1 MNPGGRVP
9 CGRGY
14 HSLTTV
20 GAYAVLFGGKGDAG
34 IVKEDCLSI
43 YDVMKNKWIIPE
55 VQGDA
60 PLPRSNH
67 AATLMDPDL
76 IIIHG
81 GRHGTLRLSDT
92 CILQVPLSSA
102 SSISN
107 LYLKWNIFEK
117 TKTSVNTRKSVGES
131 TLSPESDSPQ
141 GRSAHGLVARDH
153 TLYLFGGYGGRGL
166 TFNDIFVLRNFPSL
180 TGLEQ
185 QKSNAPVS
193 SDAQAPICIRDNSDE
208 ENAQCWRSTKR
219 QKQQSYQGR
228 KSLSGLQEVGHKLK
242 QRLHASHLR
251 IRDEEDTRR
260 TMLKSVD
267 DMQQQFSDVPQVQAV
282 QTEEDTVLKM
292 MTKEK
297 DALEREV
304 INIRQQM
311 ELLKAN
317 ITEKTCI
324 EDGLR
329 ADKLHLEKEI
339 GLLTER
345 KSDLSK
351 VIRVLE
357 KKVQLSNEKTRDL
370 EYQNQNMKTQIQ
382 ALRTSLDEKEKKNDE
397 LALVAKD
404 AQNKCEEL
412 KVSLDNV
419 RSFSTEVVHERDE
432 YKACVEKLELELE
445 KQMQALQQLNLKFEN
460 ENTFLLREIAERKAT
475 ADRLLTELGITKESG
490 RALQDTIDRQAKQLQ
505 DEIKNGSV
513 LRKEKEELSQS
524 NAVLVA
530 ENKQLFAARESSN
543 ANFVFLKSELQ
554 STRALYEQN
563 VAEVARLQKHVE
575 QSKEHITSLHES
587 LKKNEE
593 NMQSKDQEFA
603 RLRALIN
610 EVEQFEQVQM
620 TALQQHLGKLKCVRE
635 SCPL

>member
-1 MNPGGRVP
+1 MEWNALNPGGTVP
-9 CGRGY
+9 CARGY
-14 HSLTTV
+14 HSLTIA
-20 GAYAVLFGGKGDAG
+20 GAYAFLFGGKGDAG

-43 YDVMKNKWIIPE
+43 YDAMKNKWIIPK

-81 GRHGTLRLSDT
+81 GRHGALRLSDT

-107 LYLKWNIFEK
+107 FHLKWHVLEK
-117 TKTSVNTRKSVGES
+117 TKTSVNTRRSLGKS
-131 TLSPESDSPQ
+131 TLKPESDSPH
-141 GRSAHGLVARDH
+141 GRSAHGLVARDRA
-153 TLYLFGGYGGRGL
+153 LYLFGGYGGRGL
-166 TFNDIFVLRNFPSL
+166 TFNDIFILRNIPSL
-180 TGLEQ
+180 TGLQ
-185 QKSNAPVS
+185 QTKLDAPVS
-193 SDAQAPICIRDNSDE
+193 SDAQAPICITDNSDE

-219 QKQQSYQGR
+219 QKQQSYHGH
-228 KSLSGLQEVGHKLK
+228 KSLSGLQEVGHNLK
-242 QRLHASHLR
+242 QRLPASHSR
-251 IRDEEDTRR
+251 NRDAEDTGRI
-260 TMLKSVD
+260 MLKSVD
-267 DMQQQFSDVPQVQAV
+267 DMRQQSSHVPQVQAV
-282 QTEEDTVLKM
+282 ETQEDTVLKT

-297 DALEREV
+297 DALEKEV
-304 INIRQQM
+304 INLRQQM
-311 ELLKAN
+311 ESLKAN

-339 GLLTER
+339 ASLNER
-345 KSDLSK
+345 KGDLSK

-382 ALRTSLDEKEKKNDE
+382 ALRASLDEKEKKNDE
-397 LALVAKD
+397 VAQEAKD

-419 RSFSTEVVHERDE
+419 RSFSTDVVHERDE
-432 YKACVEKLELELE
+432 YKACVEKIELELE

-460 ENTFLLREIAERKAT
+460 EKTFLLCEVAERKAT
-475 ADRLLTELGITKESG
+475 ADRILTELGMSKESA

-505 DEIKNGSV
+505 DENNKGSV
-513 LRKEKEELSQS
+513 LQKEREELRHS

-530 ENKQLFAARESSN
+530 ENKQLFVARESAN

-563 VAEVARLQKHVE
+563 VAEAC
-575 QSKEHITSLHES
+575 SY
-587 LKKNEE
+587 
-593 NMQSKDQEFA
+593 
-603 RLRALIN
+603 
-610 EVEQFEQVQM
+610 
-620 TALQQHLGKLKCVRE
+620 
-635 SCPL
+635 